1 MQELDEQ
8 AIANLKELN
17 LDGLLLRLVN
27 LYGEESPKLIAQ
39 IETAIDERNL
49 PDLEMAAHTLKASSA
64 QLGALRFSV
73 ICRKLEFIG
82 SGDSPFDQASDLCP
96 LLNSQLSKVME
107 QLYAIIENS
116 SGADTKT

>member
-17 LDGLLLRLVN
+17 LDGLLLRLVD

-49 PDLEMAAHTLKASSA
+49 QDLEMAAHTLKASSA

-82 SGDSPFDQASDLCP
+82 NGDSPFDQASDLCS